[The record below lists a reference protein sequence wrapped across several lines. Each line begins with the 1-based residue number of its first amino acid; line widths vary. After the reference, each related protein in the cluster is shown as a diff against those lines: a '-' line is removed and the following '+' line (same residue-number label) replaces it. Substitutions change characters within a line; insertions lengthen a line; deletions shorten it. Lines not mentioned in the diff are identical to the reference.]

1 MKDIFSLYI
10 KDNCRACKGMVEKA
24 AKFAMDYGMSYKIY
38 SNIDKVP
45 GVPCINYCEYW
56 VVGSSAFD
64 KLPELVKLKR
74 EKEVQCLT

>member
-1 MKDIFSLYI
+1 
-10 KDNCRACKGMVEKA
+10 
-24 AKFAMDYGMSYKIY
+24 MDYGMSYKIY